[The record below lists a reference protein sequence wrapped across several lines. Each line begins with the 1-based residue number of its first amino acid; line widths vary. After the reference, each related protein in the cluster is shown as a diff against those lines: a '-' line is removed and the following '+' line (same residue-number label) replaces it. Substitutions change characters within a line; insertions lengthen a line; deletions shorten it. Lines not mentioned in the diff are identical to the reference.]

1 MVSKNFKDDN
11 RNLYHSLSKD
21 ELYQIIQNINDA
33 LYITSFNEDMVF
45 DHFVEVNKA
54 AHDQLGYSREEFL
67 NLVPTDIIDPNSL
80 NGLKQELQ
88 QLLQGNHTTRESTH
102 ITKQGKKIAVEVSNR
117 LITLVGEQYILSTVR
132 DISNRK
138 ETEVMLEK
146 TLIQFES
153 LFKYN
158 PDIIFTLNPEGTF
171 ININPSGEKILEYPL
186 DELLGMSYTSII
198 APEDLDE
205 TTHHFQKILAG
216 NTVRFES
223 AIFTKDNQKVELNI
237 TSVPILFQNKI
248 AGVIGIARDITLQKQ
263 TEKNLKESEQRYRSL
278 FENNIDAV
286 LTFDLEGN
294 FIEVNVATELLT
306 GYSSDE
312 LIGTSFKPLIVPEEQ
327 ANTYDMF
334 NKAIQGYP
342 NHYETVI
349 FNKHGERVFLHV
361 TVTPIIINNKI
372 TGIHCIGKNITEKKS
387 NEAKINHMAFYDH
400 LTDLPNQSSFQ
411 RNSNQALEK
420 AKKDNKIIAIFFLD
434 LDRFKFI
441 NDYLG
446 HDVGDLLL
454 QKVAS
459 RLSKSLSHNASAYR
473 YAGDEFIVLIENTS
487 KSQISLVAEKIL
499 HSIVEPFNLEGFE
512 AILTA
517 SIGISVY
524 PTDGDTIKTLIKRA
538 DNAMYHAKQKGKHNY
553 QFYNSSVANMTT
565 ISLKTESLLHK
576 AIEREEFI
584 LQYQPQLDL
593 KTNTIYG
600 VEALVRWKSQELGM
614 VSPGDFIPIAEE
626 TGLIVPIGEW
636 VLRTACKQ
644 NKKWQEQGYR
654 PMVVSVNLSMRQFYQ
669 TDFIEKITSILSET
683 QLDPEYLELEITE
696 SVAMHADTASN
707 VLKELRKIGVKVA
720 IDDFG
725 TGYSSLSYLKRFR
738 IDHLK
743 IDQSFVQDIMNDV
756 DNRDII
762 STIIKLG
769 HNLNLKVVAE
779 GVETEEQLDFLKKHH
794 CDILQGYYFSRP
806 VDPGKIAEILGEWW
820 VNGDGS
826 RAAMMKDE

>member
-237 TSVPILFQNKI
+237 TAVPIIFQNKI
-248 AGVIGIARDITLQKQ
+248 DGLIGIARDITIQKQ

-278 FENNIDAV
+278 FDNNLDAV
-286 LTFDLEGN
+286 LTFDLEGH
-294 FIEVNVATELLT
+294 FVEVNAATEDLT
-306 GYSSDE
+306 GYNADE
-312 LIGTSFKPLIVPEEQ
+312 LIGTSFVTLTVPEEK
-327 ANTYDMF
+327 ASTYEQF
-334 NKAIQGYP
+334 KKALQGNP

-361 TVTPIIINNKI
+361 TVTPIFINNNI
-372 TGIHCIGKNITEKKS
+372 TGIHCMAKNITEKKS

-400 LTDLPNQSSFQ
+400 LTNLPNQRSFQ
-411 RNSNQALEK
+411 RNSNQAVEK
-420 AKKDNKIIAIFFLD
+420 AEKDNEMIAVFFLD

-446 HDVGDLLL
+446 HDIGDLLL

-473 YAGDEFIVLIENTS
+473 YAGDEFIVLLENTS

-593 KTNTIYG
+593 KTNAIYG

-644 NKKWQEQGYR
+644 NKEWQEQGYR

-806 VDPGKIAEILGEWW
+806 VDPGKIAEILGEW
-820 VNGDGS
+820 GRFS
-826 RAAMMKDE
+826 RGNDEG